1 MNEIRKLACDQ
12 RGIALVI
19 AIIVAGVM
27 SAMTLALVT
36 STVTEKGITQNQRF
50 ATQALYN
57 ADAAIEVAK
66 QQMAIFSK
74 AKMESLSNNWS
85 GVGPIITSPSTFF
98 PAQGLTYRDDEL
110 GFEVTTTFTF
120 VDSSLQA
127 TSQTFNFHYQ
137 SVATGWSFLS
147 SRKQVISEGNL
158 RVSASRGTFADFL
171 IFTHIHYTPN
181 GSAIWFHTSGYFD
194 GRVHSNGKLRFAYF
208 PTFEDLVTC
217 VPQKAIYYNDGNPKE
232 LDADRNGNKDVPNF
246 YGGFRRGVEEIPL
259 PSNSFSQERAALGL
273 ASTDTTQV
281 PLSVIKTQLGL
292 NPSDPSPIPPG
303 IYLPRNGSTLTG
315 GIYIVGNVTNM
326 RLTIDQDG
334 FQNYT
339 MTDQNGVTKRIV
351 LDKIHSR
358 TKVYSGSDS
367 TIYSGLP
374 RGIIYSTGTIS
385 NLGGPARVNGV
396 APPAI
401 EEDTQL
407 TITAKGDILID
418 QDITYER
425 YTGADCV
432 LGIYSSGGDV
442 RITTTAPNEL
452 LIDAFVIATGP
463 QGSFRVDNYDKGSYR
478 GQVHLRGGAVQRYY
492 GPFGTFSGSTMTG
505 YGRDFRYDRRGIA
518 PPYYPLTSVF
528 KVDQPVPHTTSW
540 REV

>member
-1 MNEIRKLACDQ
+1 MAESQ
-12 RGIALVI
+12 EGIALVI
-19 AIIVAGVM
+19 AILVAGIM

-66 QQMAIFSK
+66 QQMAAFSK
-74 AKMESLSNNWS
+74 AKMETLRSNWS
-85 GVGPIITSPSTFF
+85 GIGPIITSPSTFF
-98 PAQGLTYRDDEL
+98 PADGLTYHSDEL

-120 VDSSLQA
+120 IDSLLES

-147 SRKQVISEGNL
+147 SRKQVISEGTL

-171 IFTHIHYTPN
+171 IFTHVHYTPN
-181 GSAIWFHTSGYFD
+181 GGAIWFHTSGYFD

-217 VPQKAIYYNDGNPKE
+217 VPQRAVYYNKGNPKE
-232 LDADRNGNKDVPNF
+232 LDADRNGNIDVPNF
-246 YGGFRRGVEEIPL
+246 YGGFRRGVDEIPL
-259 PSNSFSQERAALGL
+259 PPNSFSQERAALGL
-273 ASTDTTQV
+273 ASADTTEV
-281 PLSVIKTQLGL
+281 PLSVLKTQLGL
-292 NPSDPSPIPPG
+292 DPYDPSPVPPG
-303 IYLPRNGSTLTG
+303 IYFPSSGSTLTG

-326 RLTIDQDG
+326 RLTVDQDG

-351 LDKIHSR
+351 LDRIHSK
-358 TKVYSGSDS
+358 TKVYSGPDS
-367 TIYSGLP
+367 TIYNGHP
-374 RGIIYSTGTIS
+374 RGIIYSTGTIT
-385 NLGGPARVNGV
+385 NLGGSSRVDGI

-407 TITAKGDILID
+407 TITARGDIIID
-418 QDITYER
+418 RDIAYEK

-432 LGIYSSGGDV
+432 LGIYSSDGNV
-442 RITTTAPNEL
+442 RIATTAPNEL

-463 QGSFRVDNYDKGSYR
+463 KGAFTVDNYNVGEYR

-492 GPFGTFSGSTMTG
+492 GPFGTFGGSKMTG

-518 PPYYPLTSVF
+518 PPYYPLTTVF